1 MTDIP
6 VSSGSTSRLITP
18 VIVCGGTGTRL
29 WPLSRESRPKQFMP
43 LMGELSTF
51 QQVLRRVS
59 EPTIFGRPI
68 VVTNVE
74 FRFTVAE
81 QIQVMGLA
89 ADILLEPQGRDS
101 GPAISVAAEFTSRR
115 DPSAVLLVLA
125 ADHVMQ
131 DTEAFRAACKDAV
144 EQAAAGRIVTFGVR
158 PDSPMTSYGYIK
170 PGEQLAQSPVLAVDS
185 FVEKPD
191 ALTAAKYV
199 SEGYLWNSGNFLFRA
214 DVMLSEI
221 AKFEPAMRAAAVASI
236 DALGK
241 DLDFLR
247 LPEKEFLASP
257 KKSIDFAVM
266 EYTALAAV
274 LPVSF
279 GWSDIG
285 TWSAL
290 WKELNHDSEHNAV
303 DGPVVLVDTRNS
315 LVFSDESILTSVIGV
330 DDVVVVATP
339 DSVLVVPKNQS
350 EKVKELVD
358 TLKKDRRREAT
369 EHRRIH
375 RPWGY
380 YQGVDVGP
388 RYQVK
393 RIVVK
398 PGGKLSLQ
406 KHFHRAEHWVVVK
419 GTAEVVV
426 NDDSRI
432 VYENESVYLPIGS
445 THRLTNPGKIPL
457 EMIEVQVGSYLG
469 EDDILRFEDIYSR
482 K

>member
-1 MTDIP
+1 MTDNRGLP
-6 VSSGSTSRLITP
+6 DPAPRLITP

-43 LMGELSTF
+43 LMGDLSTF
-51 QQVLRRVS
+51 QQVMRRVS
-59 EPTIFGRPI
+59 DPAIFGRPI
-68 VVTNVE
+68 VVTNVD

-81 QIQVMGLA
+81 QIQATGLA

-101 GPAISVAAEFTSRR
+101 GPAIAVAAEFASRR

-125 ADHVMQ
+125 ADHVMR
-131 DTEAFRAACKDAV
+131 DTDGFRAACKEALA
-144 EQAAAGRIVTFGVR
+144 QAAAGRIVTFGVR
-158 PDSPMTSYGYIK
+158 PNAPMTAYGYIK
-170 PGEQLAQSPVLAVDS
+170 PGAQLAGSPVLGVDA

-191 ALTAAKYV
+191 AVTAAKYV
-199 SEGYLWNSGNFLFRA
+199 SEGYLWNSGNFLFRT
-214 DVMLSEI
+214 DVMLGEI
-221 AKFEPAMRAAAVASI
+221 AKFEPAIRAAAAAAV
-236 DALGK
+236 DALVH

-247 LPEKEFLASP
+247 LPENEFLAAP

-266 EYTALAAV
+266 EHTALAAV

-279 GWSDIG
+279 GWSDVG

-290 WKELNHDSEHNAV
+290 WQELQHDGNHNAV
-303 DGPVVLVDTRNS
+303 EGPVVLVDTRNS

-350 EKVKELVD
+350 EKVKQLVD
-358 TLKKDRRREAT
+358 ELKKQNRREAT
-369 EHRRIH
+369 EHRRMY

-388 RYQVK
+388 RHQVK
-393 RIVVK
+393 RIVVN

-406 KHFHRAEHWVVVK
+406 KHHHRSEHWVVVK
-419 GTAEVVV
+419 GTAEVTVG
-426 NDDSRI
+426 DDVRP
-432 VYENESVYLPIGS
+432 VHENESIYVPVGAK
-445 THRLTNPGKIPL
+445 HRLANPGKIPL
-457 EMIEVQVGSYLG
+457 ELIEVQVGSYLG
-469 EDDILRFEDIYSR
+469 EDDIIRLDDVYRR
-482 K
+482 T